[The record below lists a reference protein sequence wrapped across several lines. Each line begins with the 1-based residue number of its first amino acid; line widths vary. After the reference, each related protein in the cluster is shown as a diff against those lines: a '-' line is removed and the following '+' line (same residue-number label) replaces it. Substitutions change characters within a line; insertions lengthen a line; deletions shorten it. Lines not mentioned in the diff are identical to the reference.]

1 MKIKI
6 GGRELSNILKVEE
19 VSKRI
24 GATVPYTRELC
35 RKGMIKAKK
44 VGKEWSVD
52 SKEVD
57 KYLGITTNEEELKK
71 EIYIK
76 ELESKVKHYEFVLG
90 AIQGNI
96 TNIEL
101 MLTNGVRK

>member
-1 MKIKI
+1 M
-6 GGRELSNILKVEE
+6 SNILKIEE

-24 GATVPYTRELC
+24 GATAQYTRELC
-35 RKGMIKAKK
+35 RKGIIKAKK